1 MLFRFGTMSDGN
13 DSDSSDGFSDRK
25 SQNRKK
31 RIKKKASKS
40 KTPQEKWVLG
50 SENAVEL
57 FFRFVLVSAIKE
69 DHKKAI
75 YSVTFNPFLQPNTNP
90 VFATVGGRQLTIYQ
104 CNIHG
109 EPGGTTVLQ
118 VWFYQSLWG
127 LIEYSDIPR
136 SRRNRSILHISM
148 GNIRG

>member
-1 MLFRFGTMSDGN
+1 MSDGN

-40 KTPQEKWVLG
+40 KTPQEK
-50 SENAVEL
+50 
-57 FFRFVLVSAIKE
+57 FVLVSAIKE

-75 YSVTFNPFLQPNTNP
+75 YSVTFNPFLHPNTNP

-118 VWFYQSLWG
+118 V
-127 LIEYSDIPR
+127 
-136 SRRNRSILHISM
+136 
-148 GNIRG
+148 

>member
-1 MLFRFGTMSDGN
+1 MSDGN

-40 KTPQEKWVLG
+40 KTPQEKWV
-50 SENAVEL
+50 SVHKAVARNIVPRKIQY
-57 FFRFVLVSAIKE
+57 FHFRFVLVSAIKE

-75 YSVTFNPFLQPNTNP
+75 YSVTFNPFLHPNTNP

-118 VWFYQSLWG
+118 VWIFIIICVGFYL
-127 LIEYSDIPR
+127 
-136 SRRNRSILHISM
+136 NF
-148 GNIRG
+148 